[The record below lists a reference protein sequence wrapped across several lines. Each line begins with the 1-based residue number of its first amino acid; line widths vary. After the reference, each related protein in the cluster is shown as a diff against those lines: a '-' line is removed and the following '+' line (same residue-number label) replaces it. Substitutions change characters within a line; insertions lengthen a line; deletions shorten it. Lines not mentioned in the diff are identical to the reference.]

1 MRSTPPCV
9 LLLLLLLL
17 AAPARSA
24 PPALSTRRMNA
35 SAMGEPNQL
44 PLFLPI
50 RAKPTDVSDECGD
63 ELWNDL
69 IVETTP
75 VLPYRLRD
83 GYDRAQTPDTPV
95 LTVTQEVK
103 ETDAATAAVLTF
115 YPESGGKLA
124 SVVMGGREILFD
136 NPVLQ
141 PANLSRL
148 NAWTSGGV
156 EWNWPRLGHSVFTA
170 APVYMGSLSATLPG
184 GDGDGMPGRG
194 KRGSTLGAGKG
205 RTIDVTRIWEFDR
218 ELNTTWQVDVAVAN
232 NTVWVHVKVN
242 NRHNGTADPV
252 DAYWWT
258 NIGVPLD
265 AKTRVLAPVDVV
277 ASNSPQGQSCLPF
290 PNFDDCAASSDGW
303 NWNGSTS
310 FFPTT
315 DHSYEHWLR
324 RGFDSRVWCAVVVC
338 GCCVWL
344 CVRAVLVRRIWG
356 EVGGA

>member
-1 MRSTPPCV
+1 MPPCV
-9 LLLLLLLL
+9 LLPIVLLLLVWSFGTIL
-17 AAPARSA
+17 AAPV
-24 PPALSTRRMNA
+24 LSTRRMNA

-44 PLFLPI
+44 PAFLPI
-50 RAKPTDVSDECGD
+50 RAKPTDVSDECPD
-63 ELWNDL
+63 EFWKDL

-103 ETDAATAAVLTF
+103 ESDAAAAAVLTF
-115 YPESGGKLA
+115 YPASGGKLA

-184 GDGDGMPGRG
+184 GDGDGDSMQGGDDTPGKG
-194 KRGSTLGAGKG
+194 G

-265 AKTRVLAPVDVV
+265 AKTRVLAPVDLV

-315 DHSYEHWLR
+315 DHSYEHWLH
-324 RGFDSRVWCAVVVC
+324 RGGYTEGF
-338 GCCVWL
+338 G
-344 CVRAVLVRRIWG
+344 
-356 EVGGA
+356 